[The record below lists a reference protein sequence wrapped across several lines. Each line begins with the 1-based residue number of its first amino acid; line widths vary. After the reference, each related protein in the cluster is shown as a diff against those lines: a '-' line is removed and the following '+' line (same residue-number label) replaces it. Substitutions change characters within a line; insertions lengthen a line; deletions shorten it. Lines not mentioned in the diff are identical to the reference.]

1 MHRSSLRVFLALS
14 FGLLAA
20 GIVPSHRGLARPQVK
35 PKAKPAK
42 TTSPKKKAGKPKLPK
57 VREIAR
63 VKGFGEWVTGVAFSP
78 DGKTLAI
85 GSYDVL
91 KFWNVAKKKIEANLP
106 LQTGFIRALAYS
118 PDGRLLAVGG
128 YQDVTLYDAK
138 TRKPLRKLEGHRGD
152 VTGAVFTP
160 DGRTLITSSD
170 DETVRFWNVADGK
183 QIRSLAG
190 IEYPVQ
196 AVAISANGKLLATA
210 SGDENRVTKPGV
222 VQVWETASGK
232 PLLRFAD
239 HKRTATDVA
248 FSPDGKRLLSTS
260 TDQTINV
267 YDMTTGKTLGFYKGH
282 SRPTNSV
289 LFAPDSRTVISGSGG
304 RARGGNEIILWD
316 LPDARKLAVIGKGHA
331 ERIFDLALS
340 PDGKTLASASYDKTV
355 ALWDVGPILTGT
367 AKSIAGTSKPAGG
380 KQPSTT
386 AAVATTA
393 TAAVKELRVGIIGLD
408 TSHAIAFS
416 KALNDPKAKPDI
428 AHCRV
433 VAAYPKGSPDIVS
446 STSRVPKYTKQV
458 RAMGVEIVGSIPALL
473 KKVDVV
479 LLETND
485 GRPHLEQ
492 VLPVLKA
499 HKAVFI
505 DKPIAGS
512 LTDAVAIF
520 SAAKHYGVPVFSS
533 SSLRYGRGT
542 QAVRQGSIGDII
554 TCDTHSP
561 CHLEKT
567 HPDLFWYGIHG
578 VESLFTVMGTGC
590 LSVRRTEN
598 TSDRETVVGV
608 WKGDRTGTFHG
619 YHKFPKGVSSYGGTA
634 VGTKGKAAV
643 GKYDGYRPLVVRIVK
658 FFRSGKPPV
667 TADETLEIYAFME
680 AADESK
686 RQGGKSVTLESVLD
700 KARVA
705 AKKKLAGR
713 LTRNTAPHVAADNQL
728 TAKEKAAGW
737 QLLFNG
743 RDYTGWKC
751 NNDRKIASPIEH
763 GALVPHKSGGY
774 LIVYNK
780 PFSDFILKCDAKMG
794 PQCNSGVFFRV
805 GNLRDPVQS
814 GFEMQVLTGKGTGY
828 HDFGAIY
835 DLVKPSKNMS
845 RGLGKWNHIVISC
858 KGPHITIAVNGETVA
873 RMNCDEFTVPGKR
886 PDGTPHKF
894 RKAVKNFP
902 RKGYLGFQ
910 DHGHKVWFKNVK
922 LLDLSKRS

>member
-1 MHRSSLRVFLALS
+1 MRRSSMRLFLVLS
-14 FGLLAA
+14 VGLLAVA
-20 GIVPSHRGLARPQVK
+20 IVPAEYGQARTQRK
-35 PKAKPAK
+35 GKIKTARADAAGKKPAK
-42 TTSPKKKAGKPKLPK
+42 AKLPK

-63 VKGFGEWVTGVAFSP
+63 IKGFHDWVTSVAFSP

-91 KFWNVAKKKIEANLP
+91 KFWNVASKKIETDLP
-106 LQTGFIRALAYS
+106 LEIGSLRALAYS

-128 YQDVTLYDAK
+128 YQDVVLYDAK

-170 DETVRFWNVADGK
+170 DETVRFWNIADGK
-183 QIRSLAG
+183 QIRSLDG
-190 IEYPVQ
+190 IDYPVQ
-196 AVAISANGKLLATA
+196 AVAISADGKLLAAA

-232 PLLRFAD
+232 QLLRFAD
-239 HKRTATDVA
+239 HKRTATDVV

-267 YDMTTGKTLGFYKGH
+267 YDLTTGKTLGFYKGH
-282 SRPTNSV
+282 SRPTNTV
-289 LFAPDSRTVISGSGG
+289 LFAPDGRTVISGSGG

-316 LPDARKLAVIGKGHA
+316 LPDAKKLAVIGKGHA
-331 ERIFDLALS
+331 GRIFDLALS
-340 PDGKTLASASYDKTV
+340 RDGKTLASASYDKTV
-355 ALWDVGPILTGT
+355 ALWDVGPILAGA
-367 AKSIAGTSKPAGG
+367 AKSIAAATKPAGG
-380 KQPSTT
+380 KSPVAATSAVST
-386 AAVATTA
+386 V
-393 TAAVKELRVGIIGLD
+393 AVKELRVGIIGLD
-408 TSHAIAFS
+408 TSHAIAFT
-416 KALNDPKAKPDI
+416 KALNDPHAKPDI

-458 RAMGVEIVGSIPALL
+458 QAMGVEIVDSIPALL

-499 HKAVFI
+499 RKRVFI

-520 SAAKHYGVPVFSS
+520 AAARHYRVPIFSS
-533 SSLRYGRGT
+533 SSLRYGRAT
-542 QAVRQGSIGDII
+542 QAVRHGSIGEII

-590 LSVRRTEN
+590 VSVRRTESN
-598 TSDRETVVGV
+598 ADRETVVGI
-608 WKGDRTGTFHG
+608 WKGDRTATFHG

-634 VGTKGKAAV
+634 IGTKGKATV
-643 GKYDGYRPLVVRIVK
+643 GKYDGYRPLVVQIVK

-667 TADETLEIYAFME
+667 TADETLEVYAFME

-686 RQGGKSVTLESVLD
+686 RQKGKAVTLESVLD
-700 KARVA
+700 KARLS
-705 AKKKLAGR
+705 AKKKLARLLKQKKTTRRTTDNR
-713 LTRNTAPHVAADNQL
+713 LTQQ
-728 TAKEKAAGW
+728 EKADGW

-751 NNDRKIASPIEH
+751 NNGRKIASPIEH
-763 GALVPHKSGGY
+763 GSLVPHKSGGY

-780 PFSDFILKCDAKMG
+780 PFGDFILKCDVKMG

-805 GNLRDPVQS
+805 GKLLDPVQS

-835 DLVKPSKNMS
+835 DLVKPSKNAS
-845 RGLGKWNHIVISC
+845 RGPGKWNHIAITC
-858 KGPHITIAVNGETVA
+858 KGPHITVAVNGETVA
-873 RMNCDEFTVPGKR
+873 RMNCDEFTTPGKR
-886 PDGTPHKF
+886 PDGTPNKF
-894 RKAVKNFP
+894 HKAVKNFP
-902 RKGYLGFQ
+902 RTGYLGFQ